1 MSRTEQMPTSAKA
14 NLLMEK
20 VSKIFNFPPEVIQ
33 NIPKATVIGRLSLT
47 VENHRGI
54 LEYTPRTIRI
64 QTTLGQMMITGSR
77 LRIGGI
83 YKQDLLIEGEIK
95 QVSFS
100 D

>member
-1 MSRTEQMPTSAKA
+1 
-14 NLLMEK
+14 
-20 VSKIFNFPPEVIQ
+20 
-33 NIPKATVIGRLSLT
+33 
-47 VENHRGI
+47 
-54 LEYTPRTIRI
+54 
-64 QTTLGQMMITGSR
+64 MITGSR